1 MGNQRL
7 DFSKILS
14 KDAPPPTPPHEGDF
28 KYNFVSGHTDP
39 EVVPI
44 EELAKSAAKVIREKG
59 RKLAMYHSDGGPLGS
74 IDLRKFLSKK
84 LAATRGINAST
95 DEIMITS
102 GSTQGILLINDS
114 LLDPGDTVITEL
126 FTYSGSIR
134 EARRRKANIIGI
146 PLDDNGLRVD
156 LVEQKLEE
164 LKEQGVTPKYIYTI
178 PTNQNPTGTNMPM
191 DRRIKLLELSS
202 KYRVPIFEDEC
213 YADLV
218 IEGEWFKSIKALDQS
233 NHVLHIGS
241 LSKSLAPGV
250 RLGYLVAPAELLA
263 QFLSSK
269 VDVGTNMITPMIAAD
284 FLEAHHQDHSDNVR
298 EKLHRK
304 RDTLTAS
311 LKEHFGPIV
320 NFSVP
325 RGGQVL
331 WIEFPKGTDTKK
343 PLEAAKQQGIIYNA
357 GADWSVEPKEASNF
371 IRLCYANPSEEAI
384 REGIGKLAQV
394 FHEEIGIP

>member
-1 MGNQRL
+1 MGKKGL

-14 KDAPPPTPPHEGDF
+14 KEAPPPAPPHEGDF

-84 LAATRGINAST
+84 LATTRGITASP

-114 LLDPGDTVITEL
+114 FLDPGDTVITEL

-134 EARRRKANIIGI
+134 EARRRKANVIGI

-164 LKEQGVTPKYIYTI
+164 LKEQGITPKYIYTI

-191 DRRIKLLELSS
+191 DRRFKLLELSS
-202 KYRVPIFEDEC
+202 KYGVPIFEDEC

-218 IEGEWFKSIKALDQS
+218 FEGEWFKSIKALDED
-233 NHVLHIGS
+233 NHVIHIGS

-250 RLGYLVAPAELLA
+250 RLGYLIAPAELLA

-284 FLEAHHQDHSDNVR
+284 FLNEHYQAHSDNVR
-298 EKLHRK
+298 ERLHRK

-311 LKEHFGPIV
+311 LKEHFGPTV
-320 NFSVP
+320 KFFVP

-331 WIEFPKGTDTKK
+331 WIEFPKGTDTKQ
-343 PLEAAKQQGIIYNA
+343 PLEAAKKQGIIYNP
-357 GADWSVEPKEASNF
+357 GADWSVEPEQASNF
-371 IRLCYANPSEEAI
+371 VRLCYANPSEEAI

-394 FHEEIGIP
+394 FQEEIGVP